1 MKMRQEEEEKVRKK
15 PDRRS
20 FKQKSLAE
28 RFQNSVSSPPND
40 NKDSEGSGM
49 DSSTPEESKMS
60 PDRRQEGNS
69 LQSSPSDFDNML
81 LSNESEVSAHADIA
95 ENFAED
101 DQEED
106 PVKQDDDMRSG
117 LGAQQAEEQKG
128 SDDDSDEDDDDDY
141 DYDKYLDDIEN

>member
-1 MKMRQEEEEKVRKK
+1 
-15 PDRRS
+15 
-20 FKQKSLAE
+20 
-28 RFQNSVSSPPND
+28 
-40 NKDSEGSGM
+40 
-49 DSSTPEESKMS
+49 MS

-141 DYDKYLDDIEN
+141 DYDKYLDDIENQL

>member
-1 MKMRQEEEEKVRKK
+1 MQMRQEEEEKVFKK

-28 RFQNSVSSPPND
+28 KFKNSVSSPPND

-60 PDRRQEGNS
+60 PERRQEGS
-69 LQSSPSDFDNML
+69 QQSSPSDFDKLL
-81 LSNESEVSAHADIA
+81 LSTESEVSAQADIA

-106 PVKQDDDMRSG
+106 LVKHVDDMRSG
-117 LGAQQAEEQKG
+117 LGAQKAEEQKG

-141 DYDKYLDDIEN
+141 DKYLDDIENQL